1 MSSNKIGFLTALML
15 YTPIVIAF
23 MMSDFNL
30 IGNMGEDKSFSI
42 RLENIGNSSKK
53 DSAKKDAKKHI
64 QKQRIKVDST
74 HLAESAKDSMQKDS
88 TQITESSTDSSL
100 ESSAKNNADST
111 QNSQNAESSHATSI
125 LQNSTGKSDLYLNE
139 VMRIINSLHT
149 KERITNLYGVVSVS
163 FSINLNGEVENLIIT
178 KSSKNAR
185 LDSVALRMIRRA
197 IFPRPPKVYH
207 IKTSLVYKKG

>member
-1 MSSNKIGFLTALML
+1 MSSNKIGFLSALVL
-15 YTPIVIAF
+15 YTPIVVAF
-23 MMSDFNL
+23 MISDFRL
-30 IGNMGEDKSFSI
+30 IGNMGEEKSFSI
-42 RLENIGNSSKK
+42 RLENIASNANKK
-53 DSAKKDAKKHI
+53 DSAKKATKKHSTR
-64 QKQRIKVDST
+64 KQTMKIDST
-74 HLAESAKDSMQKDS
+74 NLAESAKDSSQN
-88 TQITESSTDSSL
+88 IDSSV
-100 ESSAKNNADST
+100 ESSAKITDST
-111 QNSQNAESSHATSI
+111 QNSQNAESSHATSSTQI
-125 LQNSTGKSDLYLNE
+125 PTGKSDLYLNE

-197 IFPRPPKVYH
+197 VFPRPPKVYH

>member
-1 MSSNKIGFLTALML
+1 MSSNKIGFLSALVL
-15 YTPIVIAF
+15 YTPIVVAF
-23 MMSDFNL
+23 MISDFRL
-30 IGNMGEDKSFSI
+30 IGNMGEEKSFSI
-42 RLENIGNSSKK
+42 RLENIASNANKK
-53 DSAKKDAKKHI
+53 DSAKKATKKHSTRRQTMKI
-64 QKQRIKVDST
+64 DST
-74 HLAESAKDSMQKDS
+74 NLAESAKDSSQN
-88 TQITESSTDSSL
+88 IASSV
-100 ESSAKNNADST
+100 ESSAKITDST
-111 QNSQNAESSHATSI
+111 QNSQNAESSHATSSPQI
-125 LQNSTGKSDLYLNE
+125 PTGKSDLYLNE

-197 IFPRPPKVYH
+197 VFPRPPKVYH

>member
-1 MSSNKIGFLTALML
+1 MSSNKIGFLSALVL
-15 YTPIVIAF
+15 YTPIVVAF
-23 MMSDFNL
+23 MISDFRL
-30 IGNMGEDKSFSI
+30 IGNMGEEKSFSI
-42 RLENIGNSSKK
+42 RLENIASNANKK
-53 DSAKKDAKKHI
+53 DSAKKAIKKHSTR
-64 QKQRIKVDST
+64 KQTMKIDST
-74 HLAESAKDSMQKDS
+74 NLAESTKDSSQN
-88 TQITESSTDSSL
+88 IDSSV
-100 ESSAKNNADST
+100 ESSAKITDST
-111 QNSQNAESSHATSI
+111 QNSQNAESSHATSSPQI
-125 LQNSTGKSDLYLNE
+125 PTGKSDLYLNE

-197 IFPRPPKVYH
+197 VFPRPPKVYH